1 MLQAAVCDGG
11 PLDAMSFGEDCLGSS
26 KIDVSG
32 REVVDALVIADVVIV
47 HDEGIDLP
55 FEISRQI
62 VIVEQNAV
70 LQGLVPASDR
80 AVAGRVAGRFDR
92 TRPMPVCARPSLR
105 DGQSV
110 HTPCAKCRT
119 FWNPCRSCCIVAF
132 IGSGFGRPHTGA
144 SD

>member
-62 VIVEQNAV
+62 VIVEQHAV
-70 LQGLVPASDR
+70 LQGLVPALDL
-80 AVAGRVAGRFDR
+80 
-92 TRPMPVCARPSLR
+92 SL
-105 DGQSV
+105 GLGM
-110 HTPCAKCRT
+110 
-119 FWNPCRSCCIVAF
+119 
-132 IGSGFGRPHTGA
+132 IGGA
-144 SD
+144 AYMLHALVFEPRG